1 MLDELRGTP
10 EVLYGAAIALL
21 VVVLLTPAVGGMA
34 RLLGVVDEPDGRRL
48 NRRPIPRLGGI
59 AIFLGIVVPSLAF
72 LDLSGE
78 MRGILLGAAVACVV
92 GAVDDFRGL
101 APVPKLAG
109 QVLAASIPVAFGTWI
124 DHFTLPF
131 VGAVDLPAG
140 VGVPLTIFWI
150 VAVMNMVNFLD
161 GMDGLASG
169 VCAISGVTF
178 AVISLSL
185 GKPDA
190 AVLSAIVAGAC
201 VGFLR
206 HNFFPAR
213 IFMGDS
219 GALVLGFTL
228 ASISVAG
235 LLKTASTVVLFLPLL
250 VLAVP
255 IIDTSF
261 VVAKRLKYRRPIS
274 GADRSHLHHRFVD
287 IGFSQRR
294 AALTMWA
301 WTATLGAAALATRF
315 IPFREGGEWH
325 PAETIAVAAIALAAL
340 AFSVYIVYL
349 LEIVKLA
356 NPRIR
361 ARRQAGAHDDRPPTR
376 DRSGAAPETA
386 CDTVSQALLV
396 ATRPG
401 YRRRSAGWAPAP
413 FARDSGSLRLPG
425 ERPLDQFVHRMHGR
439 AGRRKDIRDE
449 IQATRQVANPPL
461 AMYETPDLLVARPAD
476 PDQLRQVARA
486 TPDLGDR
493 NIAAVESADGS
504 HERPRGSG
512 RRRGHLTSVTATP
525 CRVRAVFVPALCRGS
540 APRFLVTLCHK
551 CRAAAARGVAAG
563 GSRRDRPWER
573 GPVGVGRRGCSVRL
587 RRVNRRRR
595 HGASALARSTK
606 SASTSL
612 NAGCRCAAWP

>member
-34 RLLGVVDEPDGRRL
+34 RLLGVVDEPDARRL
-48 NRRPIPRLGGI
+48 NRRPIPRLGGL

-72 LDLSGE
+72 LDLSAE
-78 MRGILLGAAVACVV
+78 MRGVLLGAAVACVI

-101 APVPKLAG
+101 APLPKLAG
-109 QVLAASIPVAFGTWI
+109 QVLAAAIPTAFGVWV
-124 DHFTLPF
+124 DHFTFPF
-131 VGAVDLPAG
+131 LGAVDLPAG
-140 VGVPLTIFWI
+140 VGVPLTIVWI

-169 VCAISGVTF
+169 VCAISGITF

-190 AVLSAIVAGAC
+190 AILSAIVAGAC

-228 ASISVAG
+228 ASITVAG

-294 AALTMWA
+294 AAVTMWA

-315 IPFREGGEWH
+315 IPFRAGGEWH
-325 PAETIAVAAIALAAL
+325 VAETLAVVAIALVAL
-340 AFSVYIVYL
+340 ASSVYIVYL

-356 NPRIR
+356 NPR
-361 ARRQAGAHDDRPPTR
+361 
-376 DRSGAAPETA
+376 
-386 CDTVSQALLV
+386 V
-396 ATRPG
+396 
-401 YRRRSAGWAPAP
+401 RRRVQDRAAATGT
-413 FARDSGSLRLPG
+413 LPG
-425 ERPLDQFVHRMHGR
+425 SDPPG
-439 AGRRKDIRDE
+439 DE
-449 IQATRQVANPPL
+449 
-461 AMYETPDLLVARPAD
+461 
-476 PDQLRQVARA
+476 
-486 TPDLGDR
+486 
-493 NIAAVESADGS
+493 
-504 HERPRGSG
+504 GSG
-512 RRRGHLTSVTATP
+512 RR
-525 CRVRAVFVPALCRGS
+525 S
-540 APRFLVTLCHK
+540 A
-551 CRAAAARGVAAG
+551 
-563 GSRRDRPWER
+563 
-573 GPVGVGRRGCSVRL
+573 
-587 RRVNRRRR
+587 
-595 HGASALARSTK
+595 
-606 SASTSL
+606 
-612 NAGCRCAAWP
+612 